1 MVFSAGEL
9 VMLSAKNINQK
20 LPSKKLSP
28 KKLGPFAI
36 DTPIG
41 SQAYRLH
48 LPPAWRIHN
57 VFHVSLLEPY
67 HKRDKTYIPNT
78 TPPEL
83 VDDEQQWLVEAVLG
97 RKTQDG
103 VVKYLVKWEGWD
115 EEFNQ
120 WVEEQDMAADEKV
133 QAYEAGLPPGKRKR
147 VAGEQQKASKDAAV
161 TAQSKHVAPHVVPRT
176 IPAVHSR
183 NLRKRRT

>member
-20 LPSKKLSP
+20 LPSKKLSL

-48 LPPAWRIHN
+48 LPPAWHIHN

-103 VVKYLVKWEGWD
+103 VVKYLVK
-115 EEFNQ
+115 
-120 WVEEQDMAADEKV
+120 
-133 QAYEAGLPPGKRKR
+133 
-147 VAGEQQKASKDAAV
+147 
-161 TAQSKHVAPHVVPRT
+161 
-176 IPAVHSR
+176 
-183 NLRKRRT
+183 